1 MSTDKKWKEWK
12 WSIGDR
18 YEKSPRTK
26 KEKEKEKEKEDENS
40 RYIENIAITAQQ
52 QSLLS
57 ENDSWAILEETLS
70 MNKREDTY
78 NKMSEREMMCQ
89 VSRNPFMTQNSYLDD
104 VMIQEKFLKPISIFV
119 EREK

>member
-1 MSTDKKWKEWK
+1 MSIGKKWKEWK

-26 KEKEKEKEKEDENS
+26 KEKEKEDEN

-57 ENDSWAILEETLS
+57 ENDSWAILEETMS

-104 VMIQEKFLKPISIFV
+104 VMVQEKFLKPISTFV

>member
-18 YEKSPRTK
+18 YKKSPRTK
-26 KEKEKEKEKEDENS
+26 KEKENKKEDENS

-57 ENDSWAILEETLS
+57 ENDSWAILEETMS
-70 MNKREDTY
+70 VNKREDTY

-104 VMIQEKFLKPISIFV
+104 VMIQEKFLKPISTFV